1 METFTLELTD
11 MANGGAA
18 LGRDENERVI
28 FVPFG
33 IPGETVRVMAT
44 DEKKRF
50 AWGDLVEVLIP
61 SAERIDPP
69 CPHFGA
75 CGGCHFQHIQ
85 YAAQLRYKGM
95 VVCDQL
101 SRIGGFE
108 NIPIK
113 PVLANPEPWS
123 YASEIKLSP
132 TTEGELGFWSPHL
145 AKVIAIEACPITHP
159 ELMDVFQDIDLILEG
174 LRKLTLRRGDGGA
187 MLAVL
192 EVEDVEPPALTTD
205 FPISVA
211 LALPDGQAINLVGD
225 TYLVQSVKGR
235 DFRVSAGAFFYP
247 SPPATALLLDKVI
260 EYAALQSRDMVVE
273 LYSGVG
279 AMTAF
284 LAEAAHEVIA
294 IEVNADAVA
303 DTAINLA
310 TTDNVTLYE
319 GKVEEILPLLTV
331 KPNLMVVDPP
341 HTGLPPDVV
350 DQIVAIAPD
359 RLIYV
364 SSDLATLARDAR
376 RLKNQGYVLLEVQ
389 PIDMHPQTHHM
400 IVVTHWAGKP

>member
-1 METFTLELTD
+1 METLTLELTD

-18 LGRDENERVI
+18 LGRDESERVI

-33 IPGETVRVMAT
+33 IPGETVRVRVT

-50 AWGDLVEVLIP
+50 AWGDLVEVLVP
-61 SAERIDPP
+61 SAERIDPQ
-69 CPHFGA
+69 CPHFGS

-85 YAAQLRYKGM
+85 YEAQLRYKGM
-95 VVCDQL
+95 VVNDQM

-113 PVLANPEPWS
+113 PVQGNPERWS

-132 TTEGELGFWSPHL
+132 TTEGELGLWSPYL

-159 ELMDVFQDIDLILEG
+159 ELMEVFQDVDLILEG

-260 EYAALQSRDMVVE
+260 EFASLKSSDTVVE

-279 AMTAF
+279 VMTAF

-294 IEVNADAVA
+294 IEENADAIA
-303 DTAINLA
+303 DTVVNLA
-310 TTDNVTLYE
+310 TADNVSLYE
-319 GKVEEILPLLTV
+319 GKVEEILPLLTI

-341 HTGLPPDVV
+341 HTGLPPDVI
-350 DQIVAIAPD
+350 DQIVAIAPE
-359 RLIYV
+359 RIIYV

-376 RLKNQGYVLLEVQ
+376 RLKDQGYVLLEVQ
-389 PIDMHPQTHHM
+389 PIDMHPQTQLI
-400 IVVTHWAGKP
+400 IVVTHWGAKP